1 MIEQPRKAAVTF
13 IFITVVLDVLS
24 LSIIIPVLPI
34 LIQDGFLQGNSTS
47 AAHWVGVFGTVWAL
61 MQFICSPIMGA
72 LSDQFGRRRIL
83 LLSCM
88 GLGLDYILMAL
99 SPNLYWLFAGR
110 ILSGIFAASFAT
122 AAAYIAD
129 VTPPEKR
136 AASYGMFG
144 AAWGLGFVLGPVVG
158 GTLALYD
165 QRLPFWVAAALTLL
179 NAAYGYFILPES
191 LPQQNRRK
199 FSWTRA
205 NPLGSLRLLR
215 SHPDLLGLA
224 SIMFLYQLA
233 HQVLSSIFVLYAKNR
248 YSWDEQSVGCSLA
261 AVGIAGVIVQG
272 GLVRPVAGKMNER
285 KMLFIG
291 LLFGATGYF
300 IYGTAQ
306 TGYWFLTA
314 IPVFAFVGFFSPAIQ
329 GLMTRRVQVN
339 EQGQLQGANSSM
351 MGIAGMT
358 GPLLFTFLYT
368 PEFQGAPFI
377 VAGCLHILAIIVAW
391 CIVPNSSPKFENSA
405 PASESV
411 ATG

>member
-1 MIEQPRKAAVTF
+1 M
-13 IFITVVLDVLS
+13 
-24 LSIIIPVLPI
+24 
-34 LIQDGFLQGNSTS
+34 LIQDEFLHGNSVA
-47 AAHWVGVFGTVWAL
+47 AAHWVGFFGTIWAL
-61 MQFICSPIMGA
+61 MQFIYSPIMGA

-83 LLSCM
+83 LLSCL

-99 SPNLYWLFAGR
+99 SPNLYWLLAGR

-129 VTPPEKR
+129 VTPPERR

-144 AAWGLGFVLGPVVG
+144 AAWGLGFVLGPFVG
-158 GTLALYD
+158 GSLAMYD
-165 QRLPFWVAAALTLL
+165 QRLPFWFAAGLTLL

-191 LPQQNRRK
+191 LPEQNRRK
-199 FSWTRA
+199 FSWVRA

-248 YSWDEQSVGCSLA
+248 YTWDERTVGSTLA

-272 GLVRPVAGKMNER
+272 GLVRPAAGKMNER

-291 LLFGATGYF
+291 LGFGALGYF

-306 TGYWFLTA
+306 TGGWFLVA
-314 IPVFAFVGFFSPAIQ
+314 IPVFAMVGFFSPAIQ
-329 GLMTRRVQVN
+329 GLMTRRVKVT
-339 EQGQLQGANSSM
+339 EQGQLQGSNSSM

-358 GPLLFTFLYT
+358 GPLLFTYIYT

-377 VAGCLHILAIIVAW
+377 VAGCLHLLAIVLAW
-391 CIVPNSSPKFENSA
+391 CIVPTATSQAPDTAVDPRTTSQSSLANEQ
-405 PASESV
+405 
-411 ATG
+411 T